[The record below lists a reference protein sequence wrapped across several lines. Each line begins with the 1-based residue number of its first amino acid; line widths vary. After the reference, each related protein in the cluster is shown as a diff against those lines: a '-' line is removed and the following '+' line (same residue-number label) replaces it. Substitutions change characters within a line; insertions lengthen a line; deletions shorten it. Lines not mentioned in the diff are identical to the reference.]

1 MRAIVNSRTNPK
13 QLTTATA
20 FQTCLPDSINAGNLF
35 LKVFFAIF
43 AYNMLNIQSKL
54 PGVSTTIFSVMSKLA
69 AEHNAINL
77 SQGFPD
83 YPCDPKLT
91 ELVNIAMKD
100 GFNQYAPMPGNTF
113 LKETVAEKVAKL
125 YAVDY
130 NPDTEITVTAG
141 GTQAIF
147 TALAAIINP
156 GDEVIIFEPAYDS
169 YAPTIRLLG
178 GLVKTYELA
187 PPSYGIDWDMV
198 KKLFTSS
205 TRMIILNSPQNPT
218 GSILSEEDMQQLIKL
233 INGTDILILSDE
245 VYEHL
250 IYDQQKHKSVM
261 LFPELR
267 ERSFVI
273 ASFGKLLHATG
284 WKLGYCLAP
293 AQLTKEFRK
302 VHQFNVF
309 SVNSPMQQAI
319 ANYIKD
325 PNNYNGI
332 TAFFEKKRDYF
343 RGLLAESRFELLPCN
358 GSYFQCASFSK
369 ISDEKDTDFS
379 MRLTAE
385 FGVATIPVSAFYQ
398 KATDHK
404 IIRFC
409 FAKEDSTLALA
420 AEKLKNV

>member
-1 MRAIVNSRTNPK
+1 
-13 QLTTATA
+13 
-20 FQTCLPDSINAGNLF
+20 
-35 LKVFFAIF
+35 
-43 AYNMLNIQSKL
+43 MLNIQSKL

-69 AEHNAINL
+69 AEYKAINL

-83 YPCDPKLT
+83 YPADPKLI
-91 ELVNIAMKD
+91 ELVDKAMKD
-100 GFNQYAPMPGNTF
+100 GFNQYAPMPGNQL
-113 LKETVAEKVAKL
+113 LKETIAQKVEKL
-125 YAVDY
+125 YQVKY
-130 NPDTEITVTAG
+130 NPESEITVTAG

-147 TALAAIINP
+147 TALTSIINS

-187 PPSYGIDWDMV
+187 PPHYGIDWDMV

-218 GSILSEEDMQQLIKL
+218 GSILSEEDMKSLIKL
-233 INGTDILILSDE
+233 ISGTDILILSDE

-250 IYDQQKHKSVM
+250 IYDEQKHKSVM

-267 ERSFVI
+267 ERSFII

-293 AQLTKEFRK
+293 EALTKEFRK

-319 ANYIKD
+319 AEYLQEPD
-325 PNNYNGI
+325 HYTGI
-332 TAFFEKKRDYF
+332 GSFFQQKRDYF
-343 RGLLAESRFELLPCN
+343 RSLLAETRFELLPCN
-358 GSYFQCASFSK
+358 GSYFQCVSYQQ

-379 MRLTAE
+379 MRLIKE

-398 KATDHK
+398 KGTDHK

-409 FAKEDSTLALA
+409 FAKKDETLALA

>member
-1 MRAIVNSRTNPK
+1 
-13 QLTTATA
+13 
-20 FQTCLPDSINAGNLF
+20 
-35 LKVFFAIF
+35 
-43 AYNMLNIQSKL
+43 MLNIQSKL

-69 AEHNAINL
+69 AEYKAINL

-83 YPCDPKLT
+83 YPADPKLI
-91 ELVNIAMKD
+91 ELVDKAMKD
-100 GFNQYAPMPGNTF
+100 GFNQYAPMPGNQL
-113 LKETVAEKVAKL
+113 LKETIAQKVEKL
-125 YAVDY
+125 YQVKY
-130 NPDTEITVTAG
+130 NPESEITITAG

-147 TALAAIINP
+147 TALTSIINS

-187 PPSYGIDWDMV
+187 PPHYGIDWDMV

-218 GSILSEEDMQQLIKL
+218 GSILSEEDMKSLIKL
-233 INGTDILILSDE
+233 ISGTDILILSDE

-250 IYDQQKHKSVM
+250 IYDEQKHKSVM

-267 ERSFVI
+267 ERSFII

-293 AQLTKEFRK
+293 EALTKEFRK

-319 ANYIKD
+319 AEYLQEPDHYICI
-325 PNNYNGI
+325 GS
-332 TAFFEKKRDYF
+332 FFQQKRDYF
-343 RGLLAESRFELLPCN
+343 RSLLAETRFELLPCN
-358 GSYFQCASFSK
+358 GSYFQCVSYQQ

-379 MRLTAE
+379 MRLIKE

-398 KATDHK
+398 KGTDHK

-409 FAKEDSTLALA
+409 FAKKDETLALA

>member
-1 MRAIVNSRTNPK
+1 
-13 QLTTATA
+13 
-20 FQTCLPDSINAGNLF
+20 
-35 LKVFFAIF
+35 
-43 AYNMLNIQSKL
+43 MLNIQSKL
-54 PGVSTTIFSVMSKLA
+54 PGVSTTIFTVMSKLA
-69 AEHNAINL
+69 AEHQAINL

-83 YPCDPKLT
+83 YSCDPKLMD
-91 ELVNIAMKD
+91 LVDKAMKD
-100 GFNQYAPMPGNTF
+100 GHNQYAPMPGSMA
-113 LKETVAEKVAKL
+113 LKEAISEKVESL
-125 YAVDY
+125 YKVKY

-147 TALAAIINP
+147 TAIAATINP

-169 YAPTIRLLG
+169 YAPTVKLFG

-187 PPSYGIDWDMV
+187 PPDYAIDWDMV
-198 KKLFTSS
+198 KKLFTAN

-218 GSILSEEDMQQLIKL
+218 GSVLSPTDLQALIKL
-233 INGTDILILSDE
+233 IQGTDILILSDE

-250 IYDQQKHKSVM
+250 VYDEHKHQSVM
-261 LFPELR
+261 LYPELK

-293 AQLTKEFRK
+293 EKLTKEFRK

-319 ANYIKD
+319 ADYISEPD
-325 PNNYNGI
+325 NYNGI
-332 TAFFEKKRDYF
+332 TNFFQQKRDYF
-343 RGLLAESRFELLPCN
+343 RSLLAESKFKLLPCK
-358 GSYFQCASFSK
+358 GSYFQCASYGH

-379 MRLTAE
+379 IRLLKE

-409 FAKEDSTLALA
+409 FAKEDKTLALA
-420 AEKLKNV
+420 AEKLMNV

>member
-1 MRAIVNSRTNPK
+1 
-13 QLTTATA
+13 
-20 FQTCLPDSINAGNLF
+20 
-35 LKVFFAIF
+35 
-43 AYNMLNIQSKL
+43 MLNIQSKL

-83 YPCDPKLT
+83 YTCDPVLT
-91 ELVNIAMKD
+91 DLVNKAMKD
-100 GFNQYAPMPGNTF
+100 GFNQYAPMPGNNL
-113 LKETVAEKVAKL
+113 LKETIAEKVETL
-125 YAVDY
+125 YNIKY

-147 TALAAIINP
+147 TALAAIINT

-169 YAPTIRLLG
+169 YAPTIKLLG

-187 PPSYGIDWDMV
+187 PPNYTIDWEMV

-205 TRMIILNSPQNPT
+205 TRMIILNSPHNPT
-218 GSILSEEDMQQLIKL
+218 GSILSADDMKSLIKL

-250 IYDQQKHKSVM
+250 IYDGQKHQSVM

-293 AQLTKEFRK
+293 EVLTKEFRK

-319 ANYIKD
+319 ANYLQK
-325 PNNYNGI
+325 PQHYLGI
-332 TAFFEKKRDYF
+332 GKFFQEKRDYF
-343 RGLLAESRFELLPCN
+343 RKLLASSRLQLLPCN
-358 GSYFQCASFSK
+358 GSYFQCVSYSN
-369 ISDEKDTDFS
+369 ISDEKDVDFS
-379 MRLTAE
+379 MRLIKE

-398 KATDHK
+398 KSTDHK

-409 FAKEDSTLALA
+409 FAKENATLASA

>member
-1 MRAIVNSRTNPK
+1 
-13 QLTTATA
+13 
-20 FQTCLPDSINAGNLF
+20 
-35 LKVFFAIF
+35 
-43 AYNMLNIQSKL
+43 MLNIQSKL
-54 PGVSTTIFSVMSKLA
+54 PGVSTTIFTVMSKLA
-69 AEHNAINL
+69 AEHQAINL

-83 YPCDPKLT
+83 YSCDPKLMD
-91 ELVNIAMKD
+91 LVDKAMKD
-100 GFNQYAPMPGNTF
+100 GHNQYAPMPGSMA
-113 LKETVAEKVAKL
+113 LKEAISEKVESL
-125 YAVDY
+125 YKVKY

-147 TALAAIINP
+147 TAIAATINP

-169 YAPTIRLLG
+169 YAPTVKLFG

-187 PPSYGIDWDMV
+187 PPDYEIDWDMV
-198 KKLFTSS
+198 KKLFTAN

-218 GSILSEEDMQQLIKL
+218 GSILSPTDLQALIKL
-233 INGTDILILSDE
+233 IKGTDILILSDE

-250 IYDQQKHKSVM
+250 VYDEHKHQSVM
-261 LFPELR
+261 LYPELK

-293 AQLTKEFRK
+293 EKLTKEFRK

-319 ANYIKD
+319 ADYISEPD
-325 PNNYNGI
+325 NYNGI
-332 TAFFEKKRDYF
+332 TNFFQQKRDYF
-343 RGLLAESRFELLPCN
+343 RSLLAESKFKLLPCK
-358 GSYFQCASFSK
+358 GSYFQCASYGH

-379 MRLTAE
+379 IRLLKE

-409 FAKEDSTLALA
+409 FAKEDKTLALA
-420 AEKLKNV
+420 AEKLMNV

>member
-1 MRAIVNSRTNPK
+1 
-13 QLTTATA
+13 
-20 FQTCLPDSINAGNLF
+20 
-35 LKVFFAIF
+35 
-43 AYNMLNIQSKL
+43 MLNIQSKL

-69 AEHNAINL
+69 AEYKAINL

-83 YPCDPKLT
+83 YPADPKLI
-91 ELVNIAMKD
+91 ELVDKAMKD
-100 GFNQYAPMPGNTF
+100 GFNQYAPMPGNQL
-113 LKETVAEKVAKL
+113 LKETIAQKVEKL
-125 YAVDY
+125 YQVKY
-130 NPDTEITVTAG
+130 NPESEITITAG

-147 TALAAIINP
+147 TALTSIINS

-187 PPSYGIDWDMV
+187 PPHYGIDWDMV

-218 GSILSEEDMQQLIKL
+218 GSILSEEDMKSLIKL
-233 INGTDILILSDE
+233 ISGTDILILSDE

-250 IYDQQKHKSVM
+250 IYDEQKHKSVM

-267 ERSFVI
+267 ERSFII

-293 AQLTKEFRK
+293 EALTKEFRK

-319 ANYIKD
+319 AEYLQEPD
-325 PNNYNGI
+325 HYTGI
-332 TAFFEKKRDYF
+332 GSFFQQKRDYF
-343 RGLLAESRFELLPCN
+343 RSLLAETRFELLPCN
-358 GSYFQCASFSK
+358 GSYFQCVSYQQ

-379 MRLTAE
+379 MRLIKE

-398 KATDHK
+398 KGTDHK

-409 FAKEDSTLALA
+409 FAKKDETLALA

>member
-1 MRAIVNSRTNPK
+1 
-13 QLTTATA
+13 
-20 FQTCLPDSINAGNLF
+20 
-35 LKVFFAIF
+35 
-43 AYNMLNIQSKL
+43 MLNIQSKL

-69 AEHNAINL
+69 VEYNAINL

-83 YPCDPKLT
+83 YPCDPKLIG
-91 ELVNIAMKD
+91 LVEQAMKD
-100 GFNQYAPMPGNTF
+100 GFNQYAPMPGSTV
-113 LKETVAEKVAKL
+113 LKENIAEKVEGL
-125 YAVDY
+125 YGVKY

-169 YAPTIRLLG
+169 YAPTIKLLG

-187 PPSYGIDWDMV
+187 PPSYAIDWQMV
-198 KKLFTSS
+198 KKLFTAN

-218 GSILSEEDMQQLIKL
+218 GSILSEVDLQALIKL
-233 INGTDILILSDE
+233 VHGTDILILSDE

-250 IYDQQKHKSVM
+250 IYDENKHQSVM
-261 LFPELR
+261 LYPELKQ
-267 ERSFVI
+267 RSFVI

-293 AQLTKEFRK
+293 EKLMQEFRK

-325 PNNYNGI
+325 PTNYTGI
-332 TAFFEKKRDYF
+332 ATFFQKKRDYF
-343 RGLLAESRFELLPCN
+343 RNLLADTRFKLLPCD
-358 GSYFQCASFSK
+358 GSYFQCASYSS

-379 MRLTAE
+379 IRLIKE

-409 FAKEDSTLALA
+409 FAKQDSTLALA

>member
-1 MRAIVNSRTNPK
+1 
-13 QLTTATA
+13 
-20 FQTCLPDSINAGNLF
+20 
-35 LKVFFAIF
+35 
-43 AYNMLNIQSKL
+43 MLNIQSKL
-54 PGVSTTIFSVMSKLA
+54 PGVGTTIFSVMSKLA

-83 YPCDPKLT
+83 YACDP
-91 ELVNIAMKD
+91 ELVKLVNKAMKD
-100 GFNQYAPMPGNTF
+100 GFNQYAPMPGSAF
-113 LKETVAEKVAKL
+113 LKETIAEKVEAL
-125 YAVDY
+125 YKIKY

-147 TALAAIINP
+147 TALAAIINA

-169 YAPTIRLLG
+169 YAPTIKLLG

-187 PPSYGIDWDMV
+187 PPNYGIDWDMV
-198 KKLFTSS
+198 KKLFTAK
-205 TRMIILNSPQNPT
+205 TRMIILNTPQNPT
-218 GSILSEEDMQQLIKL
+218 GSILSSDDMESLIKL
-233 INGTDILILSDE
+233 VTGTDILILSDE

-250 IYDQQKHKSVM
+250 IYDEQKHQSVM
-261 LFPELR
+261 LYPELKQ
-267 ERSFVI
+267 RSFIV
-273 ASFGKLLHATG
+273 ASFGKLLHTTG

-293 AQLTKEFRK
+293 EKLTKEFRK

-319 ANYIKD
+319 AEYLKQPKNYT
-325 PNNYNGI
+325 GL
-332 TAFFEKKRDYF
+332 ASFFQKKRDYF
-343 RGLLAESRFELLPCN
+343 RGLLAESRFTLLPCN
-358 GSYFQCASFSK
+358 GSYFQCASYSD

-379 MRLTAE
+379 MRLIRE

-409 FAKEDSTLALA
+409 FAKEDATLAKA